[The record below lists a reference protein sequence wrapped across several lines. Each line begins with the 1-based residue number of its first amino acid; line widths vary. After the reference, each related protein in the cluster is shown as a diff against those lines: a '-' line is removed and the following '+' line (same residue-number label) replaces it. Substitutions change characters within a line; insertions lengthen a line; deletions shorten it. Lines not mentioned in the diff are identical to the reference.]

1 MIAVT
6 DRERARTNGSMR
18 WITIALVIAAC
29 TRDHNVIVGSSSDD
43 MVIKQFPTSPDLDV
57 LFMVDNSSS
66 TADKQQAFADAFPT
80 FVAAIDNFPAG
91 RPNLHMGVIS
101 STADQGTDAAAL
113 TGACPSPN
121 TVADGRLQNGYG
133 SGCPSGLFIE
143 DIAGSGSDRITNYN
157 GSLNQALA
165 CIAPVGDTGCG
176 FEAQM
181 LATQRALD
189 GTHSENAGFL
199 RADADLMIV
208 MLTDEDDCSVVDSS
222 LFTMP
227 NASVGGL
234 NDYRCQPMFAY
245 DCDQPITAGSGSATY
260 TNCGVRHGGPLLD
273 PDVVAQLL
281 ATIKDPSQTAV
292 ALIAGDPQTT
302 IMTGALTFPGQSVT
316 QDPALLPSCTATF
329 ADGPAIGR
337 PAIRLDDFASHYGP
351 RGSFHSVCQ
360 PDYGQALTDIAGSM
374 ATMLTSTCLASNI
387 DPTDTD
393 AAMPGVQL
401 ACTAA
406 DHLDYPNGQQVAIP
420 QCPMSDVT
428 LPDPNGPR
436 PCFWA
441 QTDESCTSQG
451 GSTLSYH
458 VERATPAPAGTVVR
472 IECQPTH

>member
-6 DRERARTNGSMR
+6 DRARARTNGSMR
-18 WITIALVIAAC
+18 WIASVLVIAAC
-29 TRDHNVIVGSSSDD
+29 THDHDVVVGSSSND

-66 TADKQQAFADAFPT
+66 TEDKQMTFAQAFPT
-80 FVAAIDNFPAG
+80 FVAAIDTFPSG

-101 STADQGTDAAAL
+101 STADLGPDAAAL

-121 TVADGRLQNGYG
+121 MFSDGRLQNPLG
-133 SGCPSGLFIE
+133 SDCPSGLFIE
-143 DIAGSGSDRITNYN
+143 DIADGSGRDVNYT
-157 GSLNQALA
+157 GTLEDALS
-165 CIAPVGDTGCG
+165 CIAPVGAAGCG

-189 GTHSENAGFL
+189 GTHPENAGFL

-208 MLTDEDDCSVVDSS
+208 MLTDEDDCSVIDSS

-227 NASVGGL
+227 ASSVGGL
-234 NDYRCQPMFAY
+234 SDYRCQPMFAY

-260 TNCGVRHGGPLLD
+260 TNCVTRHGGPLLD
-273 PDVVAQLL
+273 PDTVAQLL
-281 ATIKDPSQTAV
+281 APIKDPSQTAV
-292 ALIAGDPQTT
+292 ALIAGDPETT
-302 IMTGALTFPGQSVT
+302 IMTGALTFPDNVT
-316 QDPALLPSCTATF
+316 QDPALLPSCTTTLS
-329 ADGPAIGR
+329 DGPAIGR
-337 PAIRLDDFASHYGP
+337 PAIRLNDFMSHYGP

-360 PDYGQALTDIAGSM
+360 PDYSQALTDIAGSM
-374 ATMLTSTCLASNI
+374 STMLASACLASNV

-393 AAMPGVQL
+393 ATMPGVQL
-401 ACTAA
+401 ACTAS
-406 DHLDYPNGQQVAIP
+406 DNLDYPSGQQIAIP

-428 LPDPNGPR
+428 LPDPSGPR

-441 QTDESCTSQG
+441 QTDESCTSQA

-472 IECQPTH
+472 ITCQPTH

>member
-1 MIAVT
+1 MIGVT
-6 DRERARTNGSMR
+6 DRASMRTNGSMR
-18 WITIALVIAAC
+18 WITTVLVIAAC
-29 TRDHNVIVGSSSDD
+29 THDHNVIVGSSSDD
-43 MVIKQFPTSPDLDV
+43 MVVKQFPTSPDLDV

-66 TADKQQAFADAFPT
+66 TADKQQTFAAAFPT
-80 FVAAIDNFPAG
+80 FVAAIDSFPAG

-101 STADQGTDAAAL
+101 STVDLGPDAAAL
-113 TGACPSPN
+113 TPICGDPDIF
-121 TVADGRLQNGYG
+121 DGRLQNGYG
-133 SGCPSGLFIE
+133 SGCPTDLYIE
-143 DIAGSGSDRITNYN
+143 DLAGIGSDRVTNYT
-157 GSLNQALA
+157 GTLEDALSCTA
-165 CIAPVGDTGCG
+165 SPLGDVGCG

-208 MLTDEDDCSVVDSS
+208 MLTDEDDCSVIDSS

-227 NASVGGL
+227 ASTVGGV
-234 NDYRCQPMFAY
+234 NDFRCQPLFAY

-260 TNCGVRHGGPLLD
+260 TNCSVRHGGPLLD
-273 PDVVAQLL
+273 PDTVATYL
-281 ATIKDPSQTAV
+281 APIKDPSQTAV
-292 ALIAGDPQTT
+292 ALIAGDPETT
-302 IMTGALTFPGQSVT
+302 IMTGSLTTNTLT
-316 QDPALLPSCTATF
+316 QDPALLPSCSTTF
-329 ADGPAIGR
+329 SDGPAIGR
-337 PAIRLDDFASHYGP
+337 PAIRLNDFMSHYGP

-360 PDYGQALTDIAGSM
+360 PDYAQALTDIAGSM
-374 ATMLTSTCLASNI
+374 ATMLTSTCFASNV

-406 DHLDYPNGQQVAIP
+406 DHLDYPNGEQVAIP

>member
-1 MIAVT
+1 MIRVT
-6 DRERARTNGSMR
+6 DRERDRTNGSMR
-18 WITIALVIAAC
+18 LITAALVLAAC
-29 TRDHNVIVGSSSDD
+29 THDHNVIVGSSAND

-57 LFMVDNSSS
+57 LFMVDNSTS
-66 TADKQQAFADAFPT
+66 TADKQDIFAAAFPT
-80 FVAAIDNFPAG
+80 FVAAIDNFPGG

-101 STADQGTDAAAL
+101 STADLGPDAAAL
-113 TGACPSPN
+113 TPVCGSPDSF
-121 TVADGRLQNGYG
+121 DGRLQNLG
-133 SGCPSGLFIE
+133 SGACPSDLYIE
-143 DIAGSGSDRITNYN
+143 DIAGSGSDLVTNYT
-157 GSLNQALA
+157 GTLDQALT
-165 CIAPVGDTGCG
+165 CIAPVGDVGCG

-208 MLTDEDDCSVVDSS
+208 MLTDEDDCSVIDPS

-227 NASVGGL
+227 PSTVGGI
-234 NDYRCQPMFAY
+234 NDFRCQPLTAY

-260 TNCGVRHGGPLLD
+260 TNCSVRHGGPLLD
-273 PDVVAQLL
+273 PDIVAQLL

-292 ALIAGDPQTT
+292 ALIAGDPETT
-302 IMTGALTFPGQSVT
+302 IMTGALTFPGQNVT
-316 QDPALLPSCTATF
+316 QDPALLPSCSTTING
-329 ADGPAIGR
+329 DYAIGR
-337 PAIRLDDFASHYGP
+337 PAIRLNDFMSKYGP

-374 ATMLTSTCLASNI
+374 STMLTSSCLASNV

-393 AAMPGVQL
+393 ATMPGVQL

-406 DHLDYPNGQQVAIP
+406 DHLDYPNGQQLAIP
-420 QCPMSDVT
+420 QCPMNDVT

-458 VERATPAPAGTVVR
+458 VERATPAPAGTVVS
-472 IECQPTH
+472 ITCQPTH